1 MLIEDAKILITDDSI
16 LARKQLKDMISTVG
30 TPVFYEARDGQDAIN
45 QYKRN
50 KPDLVFFFFFLP
62 NKDGNSVIL
71 EIMDFDADAPIII
84 VSSAGKQSQLKKA
97 IEAGARE
104 FIQKPLNQQQVIDTV
119 NRFLEGR

>member
-1 MLIEDAKILITDDSI
+1 MLIEDSKILITDDSI
-16 LARKQLKDMISTVG
+16 LARKLLKYMISTVG

-50 KPDLVFFFFFLP
+50 KPDLVFLDIVMP
-62 NKDGNSVIL
+62 NKDGNAAIQ
-71 EIMDFDADAPIII
+71 EIMDFDPDATIII
-84 VSSAGKQSQLKKA
+84 VSAAGTQSQLKKA

-119 NRFLEGR
+119 YRFLEGR